1 MDPTLVR
8 QPNLIHVVHL
18 PFLVTDVI
26 DLSDDI
32 ANAELP
38 TMVALH
44 DVDVADIF
52 DGEISGKCRCQ

>member
-1 MDPTLVR
+1 MWF
-8 QPNLIHVVHL
+8 HL
-18 PFLVTDVI
+18 PFLVIDLI